1 MSKEKIKVYLYTIV
15 FKLIQIDGYSLEA
28 QKELRKNHS
37 TKFKLIEAKVKKET
51 IEAEKF
57 TGDNIYKILIY
68 FDKLYK
74 VMNNVERSQLI
85 ETLIAE
91 IQIKEDK

>member
-15 FKLIQIDGYSLEA
+15 FILIQIDGYSLEA
-28 QKELRKNHS
+28 QKELRKNYS

-57 TGDNIYKILIY
+57 TVDNIYKILIY

-74 VMNNVERSQLI
+74 VMNDVERRQLI
-85 ETLIAE
+85 ETSIAE
-91 IQIKEDK
+91 I